1 MSTYNI
7 MNKKVAL
14 VTGSSRGIGKGIAKK
29 LAENNYVVYINGR
42 SLESLQKT
50 ANELS
55 GEVKLIVSD
64 LTDDSNIKESVEKIY
79 KDEGRLDLVV
89 ANIGSG
95 KSPSGWDVEIDEY
108 RRVFDINFFCAVSLA
123 TCSVEIMKERG
134 GHIVFISSI
143 AGCESLGAPIAY
155 SGAKTALLGF
165 AKSLSVQT
173 AKLHVRVNSISPG
186 NVMFEGSTWDEKIK
200 DDKELVD
207 KYIEKNVPLNG
218 FATPEDIAKA
228 VMYLEDSSFTTGA
241 NIVVDGGQL
250 NKII

>member
-1 MSTYNI
+1 

-14 VTGSSRGIGKGIAKK
+14 VTGSSKGIGKGIAKK
-29 LAENNYVVYINGR
+29 LAENNYIVYINGR
-42 SLESLQKT
+42 NLENLKRT
-50 ANELS
+50 AKELT
-55 GEVKLIVSD
+55 GEVKIITSD
-64 LTDDSNIKESVEKIY
+64 LSDEPSIKESVEKIF

-95 KSPSGWDVEIDEY
+95 KSASGWDIGIAEY
-108 RRVFDINFFCAVSLA
+108 KRVFDINFFSAVSLA
-123 TCSVEIMKERG
+123 TCSIEIMKESG

-155 SGAKTALLGF
+155 SSAKTALLGF
-165 AKSLSVQT
+165 AKGLSDEA

-186 NVMFEGSTWDEKIK
+186 NVMFDGSTWDEKMK
-200 DDKELVD
+200 NDKELVD
-207 KYIEKNVPLNG
+207 NYIQKSVPMNG

-228 VMYLEDSSFTTGA
+228 VMYLEESGFTTGA

-250 NKII
+250 NKIV